1 MQIYLKGYYGYQNFW
16 DEMLL
21 FGVIEK
27 IFSDYQVEQLVI
39 EVGDL
44 EWIKQR
50 KERNLNFITE
60 YYRFRG
66 VEVNREKIQFFQPH
80 QRSQTILPQRI
91 KALLPAKWLTYLAL
105 ILGKSPYRSF
115 FKVFW
120 GGEVIEET
128 RPFPHNGRNIPFLYL
143 RSVLQRR
150 FELWG
155 GFGPQTKWTTKLLS
169 SFLFHYAKRILAR
182 DDHSYH
188 LAKKANPNS
197 HKRADFSK
205 GILDYFLEHAPA
217 YPESAPA
224 YPESAPAYPESAPA
238 YPESAPYGLLNYSPL
253 TSTAPD
259 RLKNQLASTLKRR
272 YFASDAKFDAP
283 FFHSLSKMFP
293 LTAYDWTTK
302 SLPEVLSFIKKS
314 KVWIWSRL
322 HFLYCF
328 KVFELPFHTLHQ
340 SQKLQHNL

>member
-66 VEVNREKIQFFQPH
+66 VEVHREKIQFFQPH

-182 DDHSYH
+182 DEHSYH
-188 LAKKANPNS
+188 SAKKANPNS

-217 YPESAPA
+217 YPESAP
-224 YPESAPAYPESAPA
+224 
-238 YPESAPYGLLNYSPL
+238 YGLLNYSPL
-253 TSTAPD
+253 TSTAPEH
-259 RLKNQLASTLKRR
+259 LKNQLDSTLKRR

-283 FFHSLSKMFP
+283 FFHSLSKILP

-302 SLPEVLSFIKKS
+302 SLPETLSFIRKS

>member
-50 KERNLNFITE
+50 KGRNLNFITE

-105 ILGKSPYRSF
+105 ILGKSPSRAF

-143 RSVLQRR
+143 RSILQRR

-169 SFLFHYAKRILAR
+169 SFLFRYAKRILAR
-182 DDHSYH
+182 DEHSYH

-217 YPESAPA
+217 YL
-224 YPESAPAYPESAPA
+224 
-238 YPESAPYGLLNYSPL
+238 ESAPYGLLNYSPL

-302 SLPEVLSFIKKS
+302 SLPEVLSFIRKS

>member
-182 DDHSYH
+182 DEHSYH
-188 LAKKANPNS
+188 SAKKANPNS

-217 YPESAPA
+217 YPESAP
-224 YPESAPAYPESAPA
+224 
-238 YPESAPYGLLNYSPL
+238 YGLLNYSPL

-259 RLKNQLASTLKRR
+259 RLKNQLASTFKRR

-283 FFHSLSKMFP
+283 FFHSLSKILP

-302 SLPEVLSFIKKS
+302 SLPETLSFIRKS

>member
-169 SFLFHYAKRILAR
+169 SFLFHYAKRVLAR

-217 YPESAPA
+217 YPES
-224 YPESAPAYPESAPA
+224 S
-238 YPESAPYGLLNYSPL
+238 PYGLLNYSPL

-259 RLKNQLASTLKRR
+259 HLKNQLASTLKRR

-283 FFHSLSKMFP
+283 FFHSLSKNFP

-302 SLPEVLSFIKKS
+302 SLPEIFSFIKKS

>member
-60 YYRFRG
+60 YYSFRG

-120 GGEVIEET
+120 GGEVVEET

-169 SFLFHYAKRILAR
+169 SFLFHYAKRVLAR
-182 DDHSYH
+182 DEHSYH

-217 YPESAPA
+217 YPESAP
-224 YPESAPAYPESAPA
+224 
-238 YPESAPYGLLNYSPL
+238 YGLLNYSPL

-259 RLKNQLASTLKRR
+259 RLKNQLASTFKRR

-283 FFHSLSKMFP
+283 FFHSLSKILP
-293 LTAYDWTTK
+293 LAAYDWTTK
-302 SLPEVLSFIKKS
+302 SLPEILSFIRKS

>member
-1 MQIYLKGYYGYQNFW
+1 M
-16 DEMLL
+16 
-21 FGVIEK
+21 
-27 IFSDYQVEQLVI
+27 
-39 EVGDL
+39 
-44 EWIKQR
+44 
-50 KERNLNFITE
+50 
-60 YYRFRG
+60 
-66 VEVNREKIQFFQPH
+66 
-80 QRSQTILPQRI
+80 
-91 KALLPAKWLTYLAL
+91 
-105 ILGKSPYRSF
+105 
-115 FKVFW
+115 
-120 GGEVIEET
+120 IEET

-205 GILDYFLEHAPA
+205 GILDYFLEHAP
-217 YPESAPA
+217 E
-224 YPESAPAYPESAPA
+224 

-259 RLKNQLASTLKRR
+259 RLKNQLTSTLKRR

-302 SLPEVLSFIKKS
+302 SLPETLSFIRKS
-314 KVWIWSRL
+314 KV
-322 HFLYCF
+322 
-328 KVFELPFHTLHQ
+328 
-340 SQKLQHNL
+340 

>member
-224 YPESAPAYPESAPA
+224 YPESAP
-238 YPESAPYGLLNYSPL
+238 YGLLNYSPL

>member
-1 MQIYLKGYYGYQNFW
+1 M
-16 DEMLL
+16 
-21 FGVIEK
+21 
-27 IFSDYQVEQLVI
+27 
-39 EVGDL
+39 
-44 EWIKQR
+44 
-50 KERNLNFITE
+50 
-60 YYRFRG
+60 
-66 VEVNREKIQFFQPH
+66 
-80 QRSQTILPQRI
+80 
-91 KALLPAKWLTYLAL
+91 
-105 ILGKSPYRSF
+105 
-115 FKVFW
+115 
-120 GGEVIEET
+120 IEET

-217 YPESAPA
+217 YPESAP
-224 YPESAPAYPESAPA
+224 
-238 YPESAPYGLLNYSPL
+238 YGLLNYSPL

-259 RLKNQLASTLKRR
+259 RLKNQLASTFKRR

-283 FFHSLSKMFP
+283 FFHSLSKILP

-302 SLPEVLSFIKKS
+302 SLPEVLSFIRKS

>member
-205 GILDYFLEHAPA
+205 GILDYFLE
-217 YPESAPA
+217 Y
-224 YPESAPAYPESAPA
+224 APA

-283 FFHSLSKMFP
+283 FFHSLSKILP

>member
-80 QRSQTILPQRI
+80 QRSQTILSQRI

-143 RSVLQRR
+143 RSILQRR

-169 SFLFHYAKRILAR
+169 SFLFRYAKRILAR

-205 GILDYFLEHAPA
+205 GILDYFLEHA
-217 YPESAPA
+217 S
-224 YPESAPAYPESAPA
+224 A

-253 TSTAPD
+253 TNTAPEQ
-259 RLKNQLASTLKRR
+259 LKSQLASTLKRR

-283 FFHSLSKMFP
+283 FFHSLSKIFP

-302 SLPEVLSFIKKS
+302 SLPETLSFIRKS

>member
-91 KALLPAKWLTYLAL
+91 KALLPAKWLTYLVL

-169 SFLFHYAKRILAR
+169 SFLFHYAKRVLAR

-217 YPESAPA
+217 YPES
-224 YPESAPAYPESAPA
+224 S
-238 YPESAPYGLLNYSPL
+238 PYGLLNYSPL

-259 RLKNQLASTLKRR
+259 RLKNQLASTFKRR

-283 FFHSLSKMFP
+283 FFHSLSKNFP

-302 SLPEVLSFIKKS
+302 SLPEILSFIRKS

>member
-182 DDHSYH
+182 DEHSYH

-217 YPESAPA
+217 YS
-224 YPESAPAYPESAPA
+224 
-238 YPESAPYGLLNYSPL
+238 ESAPYGLLNYSPL
-253 TSTAPD
+253 TSTAPEQ
-259 RLKNQLASTLKRR
+259 LKSQLTSTLKRR

-283 FFHSLSKMFP
+283 FFHSLSKIFP

-302 SLPEVLSFIKKS
+302 SLPKTLSFIRKS

>member
-21 FGVIEK
+21 FGVIER

-169 SFLFHYAKRILAR
+169 SFLFRYAKRILAR

-217 YPESAPA
+217 YPES
-224 YPESAPAYPESAPA
+224 S
-238 YPESAPYGLLNYSPL
+238 PYGLLNYSHL

-302 SLPEVLSFIKKS
+302 SLSEILSFIRKS

>member
-128 RPFPHNGRNIPFLYL
+128 RSFPHNGRNIPFLYL

-169 SFLFHYAKRILAR
+169 SFLFRYAKRILAR
-182 DDHSYH
+182 DEHSYH

-217 YPESAPA
+217 YS
-224 YPESAPAYPESAPA
+224 
-238 YPESAPYGLLNYSPL
+238 ESAPYGLLNYSPL
-253 TSTAPD
+253 TSTAPEQ
-259 RLKNQLASTLKRR
+259 LKSQLASTLKRR
-272 YFASDAKFDAP
+272 YFASDAKFDTP

-302 SLPEVLSFIKKS
+302 SLPETLSFIRKS

>member
-91 KALLPAKWLTYLAL
+91 KALLPAKWLTYLVL

-143 RSVLQRR
+143 RSILQRR

-169 SFLFHYAKRILAR
+169 SFLFRYAKRILAR
-182 DDHSYH
+182 DGHSYH

-217 YPESAPA
+217 YPES
-224 YPESAPAYPESAPA
+224 S
-238 YPESAPYGLLNYSPL
+238 PYGLLNYSPL

-259 RLKNQLASTLKRR
+259 RLKNQLASTFKRR

-302 SLPEVLSFIKKS
+302 SLPEILSFIRKS

>member
-115 FKVFW
+115 FKIFW

-169 SFLFHYAKRILAR
+169 SFLFHYAKRVLAR

-205 GILDYFLEHAPA
+205 GILDYFLEHAP
-217 YPESAPA
+217 E
-224 YPESAPAYPESAPA
+224 

>member
-66 VEVNREKIQFFQPH
+66 VEVDREKIQFFQPH

-91 KALLPAKWLTYLAL
+91 KALLPAKWLTYLVL

-169 SFLFHYAKRILAR
+169 SFLFRYAKRILAR
-182 DDHSYH
+182 DEHSYH

-205 GILDYFLEHAPA
+205 GILDYFLEH
-217 YPESAPA
+217 
-224 YPESAPAYPESAPA
+224 APA

-272 YFASDAKFDAP
+272 YFASDAKFDVP

-302 SLPEVLSFIKKS
+302 SLPEILSFIRKS

>member
-91 KALLPAKWLTYLAL
+91 KALLPAKWLTYLVL

-169 SFLFHYAKRILAR
+169 SFLFRYAKRVLAR
-182 DDHSYH
+182 DEHSYH

-205 GILDYFLEHAPA
+205 GILDYFLEHAP
-217 YPESAPA
+217 E
-224 YPESAPAYPESAPA
+224 

-328 KVFELPFHTLHQ
+328 KVFELPFHPLHQ